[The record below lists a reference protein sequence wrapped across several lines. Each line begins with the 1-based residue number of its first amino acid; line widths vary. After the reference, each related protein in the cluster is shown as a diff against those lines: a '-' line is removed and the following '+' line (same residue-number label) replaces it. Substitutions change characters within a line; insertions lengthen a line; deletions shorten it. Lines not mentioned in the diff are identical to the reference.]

1 MAFSSSWK
9 HNLLACHHFS
19 YIQIEEVT
27 VEDGLNNTSNDGN
40 DIIELF
46 EIVSVD
52 PVENIKSSVCSQGK
66 KIV

>member
-27 VEDGLNNTSNDGN
+27 VEDGLNNTSNDS
-40 DIIELF
+40 DDVVEAF
-46 EIVSVD
+46 EVESVD
-52 PVENIKSSVCSQGK
+52 PVEDVESTV
-66 KIV
+66 